1 MIIRH
6 QEHQV
11 PRLQNNV
18 GGTINMKEYRSL
30 VGQTMFY
37 STKIV
42 PECAIANYQLARHIQ
57 NIGEEHWK
65 ATEIFLGYIKVKQK
79 H

>member
-37 STKIV
+37 STKIF
-42 PECAIANYQLARHIQ
+42 PECAVANDQLARHIQ

-65 ATEIFLGYIKVKQK
+65 ATEISLGYIKVKQK